1 MRRPE
6 VHYSLSSRCVSSS
19 PSSPVCFIFARCGSF
34 WTFCLL
40 WENNVSY
47 GFHFFKKKKMLA
59 RPPEFDKDHF
69 SKGLWDFVFCF
80 VLGSYPMASKNTDAL
95 SLLALPGVQT
105 NLTDSSLIAQ
115 SLSRGDAGGLAASSL
130 SEAGISQAVVRGRKV
145 K

>member
-1 MRRPE
+1 MF
-6 VHYSLSSRCVSSS
+6 L
-19 PSSPVCFIFARCGSF
+19 IFARRGSF
-34 WTFCLL
+34 WAFCLL
-40 WENNVSY
+40 WENNVSSEVSL
-47 GFHFFKKKKMLA
+47 KKKMLA
-59 RPPEFDKDHF
+59 RLPKFDKDHF
-69 SKGLWDFVFCF
+69 SKGRWVFVFCF

-130 SEAGISQAVVRGRKV
+130 SEAGISQAAVRGRKV